1 MRRYNGRGNG
11 GWWLAHHS
19 HARPPSG
26 EVAAGA
32 WVRCRNHCRVNHSSR
47 ELLRHSTLNV
57 QDGCGRREE
66 RENGG
71 KNSQAEAPVHMCIP
85 IAAAS
90 KVGLKELASNTI
102 LR

>member
-1 MRRYNGRGNG
+1 MRRDDGGGNG

-19 HARPPSG
+19 HARPSCG
-26 EVAAGA
+26 EIAAAA
-32 WVRCRNHCRVNHSSR
+32 WLRGRNYCRADNSSC
-47 ELLRHSTLNV
+47 ELLRYSTLNV

-71 KNSQAEAPVHMCIP
+71 KNSQAEACVHMCIP

-90 KVGLKELASNTI
+90 KVGLKELASDAI